1 MLISILQGA
10 WDSYVQGTGPNAMD
24 PSSIWPINF
33 DLSQMGDVGP
43 GMGAQGQQ
51 GGAGA
56 GSGGAGASGG
66 TPGMM

>member
-1 MLISILQGA
+1 MLTFILQGA

-24 PSSIWPINF
+24 PSSIWPMNF
-33 DLSQMGDVGP
+33 DLSQMGDVGQ

-51 GGAGA
+51 GGAGGPG
-56 GSGGAGASGG
+56 GSSGGG